1 VFRSRDQMVRVIA
14 WMIVIALI
22 LGVVA
27 AILPAVL

>member
-27 AILPAVL
+27 TILPVIL

>member
-1 VFRSRDQMVRVIA
+1 MVRVIA

-27 AILPAVL
+27 TILPVIL